1 MKIKVLATGSKGN
14 CYLIE
19 HDGKILVL
27 DAGIPYKDIVRGTG
41 YKPQLISGVIVTH
54 GHTDHSYS
62 ASEMER
68 KGFKVWRPYLEEGK
82 CRHKVLGAFKVLSF
96 DVEHDGEPC
105 VGYIIMVGDRK
116 VLYATDF
123 EVIKYRFEAMG
134 LTDMLIE
141 VNYTDDM
148 LSEDEYKYSHV
159 LVGHAE
165 LNTTKAFIQKHES
178 DKLQNVILVH
188 ASAGL
193 DTAFAEEEIR
203 KVTKANVVTAV
214 KGLEINL

>member
-14 CYLIE
+14 CYLLE
-19 HDGKILVL
+19 HNGRILVL

-54 GHTDHSYS
+54 NHTDHSYS
-62 ASEMER
+62 ASEMET
-68 KGFKVWRPYLEEGK
+68 KGFKVWRPYLMEKNIRGRKFGEFL
-82 CRHKVLGAFKVLSF
+82 VTSF

-105 VGYIIMVGDRK
+105 VGYIIKVGGRTIF
-116 VLYATDF
+116 YATDF
-123 EVIKYRFEAMG
+123 EVIKYDFRG
-134 LTDMLIE
+134 LNITDMLIE

-148 LSEDEYKYSHV
+148 LDENEYKYSHV

-165 LNTTKAFIQKHES
+165 LNTTKRYIEVHNSEN
-178 DKLQNVILVH
+178 LQNVILVH

-193 DTAFAEEEIR
+193 DTAFAEGEIR
-203 KVTKANVVTAV
+203 KVTNARVLTAV
-214 KGLEINL
+214 KGLEVIL

>member
-54 GHTDHSYS
+54 NHTDHSYS
-62 ASEMER
+62 ANEMEV

-105 VGYIIMVGDRK
+105 VGYIIMAGDRK

-214 KGLEINL
+214 KGLEI

>member
-1 MKIKVLATGSKGN
+1 M
-14 CYLIE
+14 
-19 HDGKILVL
+19 
-27 DAGIPYKDIVRGTG
+27 
-41 YKPQLISGVIVTH
+41 PQRISGVIVTH

-68 KGFKVWRPYLEEGK
+68 KGFKVWRPYLEEAK
-82 CRHKVLGAFKVLSF
+82 CRHKELGAFKILSF

-105 VGYIIMVGDRK
+105 VGYIIMVEDRK
-116 VLYATDF
+116 ILYATDF
-123 EVIKYRFEAMG
+123 EVIKYHFENMN

-148 LSEDEYKYSHV
+148 LSEEEYKYSHV

-165 LNTTKAFIQKHES
+165 LNTTAKFIQIHES
-178 DKLQNVILVH
+178 EHLQNVILVH

-193 DTAFAEEEIR
+193 DTSYAEEEIR
-203 KVTKANVVTAV
+203 KVTNANVVTAV

>member
-62 ASEMER
+62 ANEMEV

-123 EVIKYRFEAMG
+123 EVIKYRFEAIG
-134 LTDMLIE
+134 ITDMLIE

-214 KGLEINL
+214 KGLEIET

>member
-14 CYLIE
+14 CYLLE
-19 HDGKILVL
+19 HDGRILVL

-41 YKPQLISGVIVTH
+41 YMPQRISGVIVTH

-62 ASEMER
+62 ASEMET

-82 CRHKVLGAFKVLSF
+82 CRHKELGAFKILSF

-116 VLYATDF
+116 IFYATDF
-123 EVIKYRFEAMG
+123 EVIRYGFISMN

-148 LSEDEYKYSHV
+148 LDEDEYKYSHV

-165 LNTTKAFIQKHES
+165 LGTTKRYIEVHNSKY
-178 DKLQNVILVH
+178 LQNVILVH

-193 DTAFAEEEIR
+193 DTARAEEEIR
-203 KVTKANVVTAV
+203 RVTNARVVTAV
-214 KGLEINL
+214 KGLEIEL